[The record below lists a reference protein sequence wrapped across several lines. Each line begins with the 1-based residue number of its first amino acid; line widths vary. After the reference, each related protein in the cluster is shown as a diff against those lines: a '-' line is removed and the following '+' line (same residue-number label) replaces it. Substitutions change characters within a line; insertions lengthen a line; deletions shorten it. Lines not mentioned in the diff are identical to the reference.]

1 MSVSP
6 VAVVGAGTI
15 GSGWRRV
22 FERAGLDVRV
32 WDTDP
37 SRRTVDSL
45 SEAVAGARW
54 VQESGPEQ
62 LATKQALFAELDRLA
77 AAEAIVASSTSAL
90 PMTEIAR
97 DTARPERCIVAHPTN
112 PPDIVPLV
120 EVVPGER
127 TAAETTAA
135 AVRFLESVGQ
145 TPIVC
150 RKEIHGFVLNRLQ
163 MALLRE
169 ALHLHREGVAP
180 AADIDRVVTDGLALR
195 WAFLGPF
202 AVEHTNA
209 DSLEDDLTKFGDVI
223 GQLFAALT
231 NDPRRPDADDV
242 ARLTTELDQIAGG
255 RTHDELVAYRDR
267 MVQALRA
274 LKR

>member
-1 MSVSP
+1 VSLSP

-15 GSGWRRV
+15 GSGWWRV
-22 FERAGLDVRV
+22 FERAGLSVRV
-32 WDTDP
+32 WDADP

-45 SEAVAGARW
+45 AEAVAGARW

-77 AAEAIVASSTSAL
+77 PAEAIVASSTSAL
-90 PMTEIAR
+90 PMTDIAR
-97 DTARPERCIVAHPTN
+97 DTVRPERCIVAHPTN
-112 PPDIVPLV
+112 PPDVVPLV

-127 TAAETTAA
+127 TSAVTTQTAL
-135 AVRFLESVGQ
+135 RFLDDVGQ
-145 TPIVC
+145 TPILC
-150 RKEIHGFVLNRLQ
+150 RMEIHGFVLNRLQ

-169 ALHLHREGVAP
+169 AFHLHREGVAS

-209 DSLEDDLTKFGDVI
+209 DSLESDLTKFGDVI
-223 GQLFAALT
+223 GELFAALT
-231 NDPRRPDADDV
+231 NSPCGPHADDV
-242 ARLTTELDQIAGG
+242 ARLTLELDEIAGG
-255 RTHDELVAYRDR
+255 RTHDQLVAYRDR

-274 LKR
+274 LKG

>member
-1 MSVSP
+1 
-6 VAVVGAGTI
+6 
-15 GSGWRRV
+15 
-22 FERAGLDVRV
+22 
-32 WDTDP
+32 
-37 SRRTVDSL
+37 
-45 SEAVAGARW
+45 

-77 AAEAIVASSTSAL
+77 PAEAIVASSTSAL

-97 DTARPERCIVAHPTN
+97 DTSRPERCIVAHPTN
-112 PPDIVPLV
+112 PPYIVPLV
-120 EVVPGER
+120 EVVPGKR

-135 AVRFLESVGQ
+135 ALRFLASVGQ
-145 TPIVC
+145 NPIVC

-169 ALHLHREGVAP
+169 ALHLHREGVAS

-223 GQLFAALT
+223 GHLFAALT

-242 ARLTTELDQIAGG
+242 ARLTIELDEIAGG
-255 RTHDELVAYRDR
+255 RTHDELVAYRDH
-267 MVQALRA
+267 MAQALRA

>member
-1 MSVSP
+1 MSLSP

-22 FERAGLDVRV
+22 FEHAGLDVRV

-37 SRRTVDSL
+37 ARRTVDSL
-45 SEAVAGARW
+45 GEAVAGARW
-54 VQESGPEQ
+54 VQESGPEH

-77 AAEAIVASSTSAL
+77 PAEAIIASSTSAL
-90 PMTEIAR
+90 PMTEIAHG
-97 DTARPERCIVAHPTN
+97 TSQPERCIVAHPTN

-120 EVVPGER
+120 EIVPGER
-127 TAAETTAA
+127 TAPETTTS
-135 AVRFLESVGQ
+135 AVQFLESVGQ
-145 TPIVC
+145 TPIAC

-169 ALHLHREGVAP
+169 ALHLHREGVAS
-180 AADIDRVVTDGLALR
+180 AADIDRVVTEGLALR

-209 DSLEDDLTKFGDVI
+209 DSLEEDLTKFGDVI

-231 NDPRRPDADDV
+231 NDPRCPNADDV
-242 ARLTTELDQIAGG
+242 ARLTTELDEIAGG
-255 RTHDELVAYRDR
+255 RTHDELIAYRDR
-267 MVQALRA
+267 MVQALLA
-274 LKR
+274 LKG